1 MRQIVLILSIVLL
14 TTMSFA
20 APTSTGLG
28 VKVPGGK
35 KMELQKVPKSLFL
48 VKKAK
53 LDVNV
58 GEPQFY
64 PIESQLRTVT
74 NEPILHNLDKLK

>member
-1 MRQIVLILSIVLL
+1 MNIVILMSFIIFVSIN
-14 TTMSFA
+14 SFA

-48 VKKAK
+48 VEKAK